1 METHCINLY
10 CSKEEEEQQRKES
23 KAGRKHGSRSAISR
37 QKHPLFALARI
48 EDPRTK
54 AIIIDTL
61 LRSSIESAAFIINDA
76 FWVAASD
83 ISYHLLF
90 G

>member
-23 KAGRKHGSRSAISR
+23 KAGRKSAISR

-48 EDPRTK
+48 EDPRTNK
-54 AIIIDTL
+54 
-61 LRSSIESAAFIINDA
+61 RS
-76 FWVAASD
+76 
-83 ISYHLLF
+83 
-90 G
+90 